1 MKLSDFTLS
10 STTQYNTSIVSL
22 TSLEFVLMTHKKS
35 NSLASHLLQ
44 QYLYYAPVQEKA
56 ATKITEKSS
65 CILELDFWSALGGR
79 GGKTPKQLTF
89 THTHSTKVYSPEQS
103 SQENSQTV
111 PDTRF
116 ILFRNHT
123 GALVVTAWSHKTSND
138 RQPYLFYKM
147 GNKQEHY
154 LTRYITG
161 THWSC
166 PCSNLKI
173 TCGRAGQKCNRFCIL
188 TWGLVHGFFSLL

>member
-1 MKLSDFTLS
+1 
-10 STTQYNTSIVSL
+10 
-22 TSLEFVLMTHKKS
+22 MTHKKS
-35 NSLASHLLQ
+35 NSLASYLLQ
-44 QYLYYAPVQEKA
+44 QYLYIMLQFKTEKA

-79 GGKTPKQLTF
+79 GGRTPKQLTF
-89 THTHSTKVYSPEQS
+89 THTQSTKVYSPEQS

-116 ILFRNHT
+116 ILFWNHT
-123 GALVVTAWSHKTSND
+123 GAPVVTAWSHKTSNY
-138 RQPYLFYKM
+138 RQTYLFYKM
-147 GNKQEHY
+147 GNKQERY
-154 LTRYITG
+154 LTRYIMG
-161 THWSC
+161 THGSC

-188 TWGLVHGFFSLL
+188 TWGLVHGFFLYYKLLKGFLRLR